1 VPERYVA
8 LDYNGRRIGD
18 SHHRTRIP
26 DAVVL
31 AIRELHEHEF
41 VPVREIA
48 ERMRISYTY
57 ARKLVYYERR
67 ISQPVTFRLE
77 DSPPT
82 ALEQSEKV
90 AEHHGKAV
98 EKSGETEGQ
107 DG

>member
-1 VPERYVA
+1 MPERYVA
-8 LDYNGRRIGD
+8 LDYRGRRIGD

-31 AIRELHEHEF
+31 AIRELHEHEC

-67 ISQPVTFRLE
+67 ISQPVTWRLE
-77 DSPPT
+77 ESPTT
-82 ALEQSEKV
+82 ATEQSGEV
-90 AEHHGKAV
+90 AEHHGEAV
-98 EKSGETEGQ
+98 EKSGKTTG
-107 DG
+107 